1 MRKHLVPVQAGV
13 TGSSCDRNCHC
24 CGGRVSPETALQ
36 GRSLPPR
43 PPLSVSGPSLLFIT
57 YAEAIANMPASTFF
71 AIIFFLMLITLG
83 LDSTVSDGG
92 GRAPSRRGRRRGGKW
107 RERKR
112 RLQPVPSILAPQVVM
127 AAPSPSCPSPCA
139 FGRLLFS
146 RTNSG
151 SLMRQ
156 WGQSAWPR
164 PRAQHRPSA
173 VSVHCP
179 LTRLA
184 PPKGQGKVTLVS

>member
-1 MRKHLVPVQAGV
+1 MSQSPWVFCSRDALVTSVVNCMTSFVSGFVIFTVLGYMAVQAGV

-151 SLMRQ
+151 S
-156 WGQSAWPR
+156 
-164 PRAQHRPSA
+164 
-173 VSVHCP
+173 
-179 LTRLA
+179 
-184 PPKGQGKVTLVS
+184 